1 MRGRIVW
8 TIYRKELIESLRD
21 RRTLFLMIVLP
32 VLLYP
37 MLLICMSKLME
48 SQSEAQEARTS
59 RVAVWGV
66 MPGGLMREI
75 AAKNRVSVV
84 PWGGMP
90 ERLRADF
97 ETGRLVP
104 PDIAKAEREKET
116 EQERAKEKDTVPDT
130 PVVAAAR
137 PLILER
143 RFDAVMVLW
152 PGFAKQIE
160 AGGFGQV
167 SLLYDSVREDSRT
180 ARQRLDS
187 ALNVFRRKLLEARET
202 QAGLQPGFA
211 SAVRVQARNVAPSQ
225 RKSGF
230 FLGTVLPYILILFT
244 VIGGFYPA
252 LDLTAGEKERGTMQT
267 LLCAPLRST
276 EIIAGKFLTVWT
288 IALIASLVNIASVS
302 ATFARIKMPGV
313 EVSISPGAFVL
324 AFALLVPV
332 SVMVTSIFLALG
344 AFAKDFKEGQNY
356 MTPVM
361 MALTVP
367 MAVTMAPGIELNAY
381 IAFVPVVNI
390 ALLIKSLFV
399 GDARPDLVFL
409 TLLASSIYA
418 AVAFL
423 AAARVFE
430 RENVLLGGK
439 VEMRAL
445 FSFRRGETSPTPGFA
460 LFGFAVVLVLAFYG
474 SLLLT
479 KFGAAV
485 QLVSVEFGFFLLPCL
500 AMVALGRFP
509 MQETLA
515 LRLPSWRGLLA
526 SVLVG
531 CAAWTVASG
540 VLLRLMPPPESLVR
554 ALEQILLLDRKP
566 VPLWVL
572 WLAIGVMPGVC
583 EEIFFRGFVLSGFRR
598 LGKWPAILIAA
609 FLFALAHASIYRLL
623 PTLWLGIV
631 FGYAV
636 WKTRSIV
643 CGMGAHALNNALMGT
658 LARTPSLAE
667 AAGGKGATAL
677 PWSWTVTGILATAA
691 GLALLASIR
700 TEAAEV
706 DSRAE

>member
-116 EQERAKEKDTVPDT
+116 EQERAKEKEAVPDT

-399 GDARPDLVFL
+399 GEARPDLVFL

-423 AAARVFE
+423 AAARVF
-430 RENVLLGGK
+430 
-439 VEMRAL
+439 
-445 FSFRRGETSPTPGFA
+445 
-460 LFGFAVVLVLAFYG
+460 
-474 SLLLT
+474 
-479 KFGAAV
+479 
-485 QLVSVEFGFFLLPCL
+485 
-500 AMVALGRFP
+500 
-509 MQETLA
+509 
-515 LRLPSWRGLLA
+515 
-526 SVLVG
+526 
-531 CAAWTVASG
+531 
-540 VLLRLMPPPESLVR
+540 
-554 ALEQILLLDRKP
+554 
-566 VPLWVL
+566 
-572 WLAIGVMPGVC
+572 
-583 EEIFFRGFVLSGFRR
+583 
-598 LGKWPAILIAA
+598 
-609 FLFALAHASIYRLL
+609 
-623 PTLWLGIV
+623 
-631 FGYAV
+631 
-636 WKTRSIV
+636 
-643 CGMGAHALNNALMGT
+643 
-658 LARTPSLAE
+658 
-667 AAGGKGATAL
+667 
-677 PWSWTVTGILATAA
+677 
-691 GLALLASIR
+691 
-700 TEAAEV
+700 
-706 DSRAE
+706 